1 MYFFKFYIIFSL
13 FIYINFLAFVPN
25 IELNKKKIEE
35 ICISIILIL
44 DIENLR
50 IKANRSNDEMT
61 HF

>member
-1 MYFFKFYIIFSL
+1 
-13 FIYINFLAFVPN
+13 LAFVPN

-35 ICISIILIL
+35 ICTCISIILIL